1 MNPIRSTQVAVRFAG
16 ELSPVWLAVALPVVL
31 AAALLLLRGQ
41 FPDVRRPRALAL
53 AALRLL
59 LLALVTVL
67 AFRPD
72 LVLTETLTWPGRVIV
87 LVDNSA
93 SMGVADPA
101 LPPGE
106 ALRLA
111 RTLDAALE
119 PRAEHDR
126 AETLLAAADALSRF
140 EPVSRDGDRESD
152 AFWARAEAAETELGD
167 LLAEAGQADLLPGIA
182 PLFGGRGHAG
192 GRAFAEAR
200 DALAAAAAA
209 VRAAGDATDEQAV
222 AAGAS
227 AAAGLAAA
235 LAEIRGRSRIE
246 LVRAVLAGLPEALPE
261 QRLEVI
267 PLITGPGAEPFAT
280 RAGGTD
286 AGGRIVGLLAD
297 PEPDAAGPVDR
308 APVNAILLVGDGRD
322 TASPTRPPEAVLA
335 RLAERKTP
343 VIACGV
349 GGAAEPTDLA
359 VLDLAAPPIAV
370 AGTPLNLV
378 ARLKTAVAAPAK
390 ASLLVQP
397 AGAAAPPVAQ
407 AEIALDGDATETK
420 VVIPFTP
427 AAGEGPAAPQRLAVG
442 LSPLPGEV
450 VPSDNNRR
458 EFVLAVRPEPV
469 RVLLLDAVPRW
480 ETRFAVNTLARMP
493 FVETNAIVAST
504 RPQGLLARGVQ
515 RGAWPA
521 DEATLGLFSLVILGR
536 IPSDMLSRA
545 ERDAVDRW
553 VTESGGTLV
562 ELAASAAC
570 PIPVADWQLRRT
582 PLGLVHPL
590 TRGLPAAAVE
600 TAGATGGTAPGQ
612 APQQEAPQQGQ
623 TPLLVTLDPAGGP
636 PVPLITAGRAGRG
649 KRVTITSD
657 ELWRVLNPR
666 FLDAHTGLY
675 AELVTWA
682 VLAPPPAAAPEADL
696 CGATDRQPISVVLP
710 AAADP
715 GAEIEIVRDG
725 EAVAKLPARDGIAI
739 LPPQR
744 PGTVRLRLADGD
756 ALSQPVEI
764 VADDPELNL
773 LGRDD
778 RWLTALAVGSGGR
791 VAGLVDLPR
800 LVRSIPPRA
809 HVERLE
815 RVWRPWNS
823 GLAIAVLAGLL
834 VLEWIWRKWEG
845 LV

>member
-1 MNPIRSTQVAVRFAG
+1 M
-16 ELSPVWLAVALPVVL
+16 
-31 AAALLLLRGQ
+31 
-41 FPDVRRPRALAL
+41 
-53 AALRLL
+53 
-59 LLALVTVL
+59 
-67 AFRPD
+67 
-72 LVLTETLTWPGRVIV
+72 
-87 LVDNSA
+87 
-93 SMGVADPA
+93 
-101 LPPGE
+101 
-106 ALRLA
+106 
-111 RTLDAALE
+111 
-119 PRAEHDR
+119 
-126 AETLLAAADALSRF
+126 
-140 EPVSRDGDRESD
+140 
-152 AFWARAEAAETELGD
+152 
-167 LLAEAGQADLLPGIA
+167 
-182 PLFGGRGHAG
+182 
-192 GRAFAEAR
+192 
-200 DALAAAAAA
+200 
-209 VRAAGDATDEQAV
+209 
-222 AAGAS
+222 S
-227 AAAGLAAA
+227 AA
-235 LAEIRGRSRIE
+235 
-246 LVRAVLAGLPEALPE
+246 
-261 QRLEVI
+261 
-267 PLITGPGAEPFAT
+267 TF
-280 RAGGTD
+280 
-286 AGGRIVGLLAD
+286 
-297 PEPDAAGPVDR
+297 
-308 APVNAILLVGDGRD
+308 
-322 TASPTRPPEAVLA
+322 
-335 RLAERKTP
+335 
-343 VIACGV
+343 GV
-349 GGAAEPTDLA
+349 
-359 VLDLAAPPIAV
+359 AV

-378 ARLKTAVAAPAK
+378 ARLKTAGAAAAK
-390 ASLLVQP
+390 TSLLVQP
-397 AGAAAPPVAQ
+397 AGAAATPVAQ
-407 AEIALDGDATETK
+407 AEIALDGNATETK

-442 LSPLPGEV
+442 LSSLPGEV
-450 VPSDNNRR
+450 VPADNNRR

-536 IPSDMLSRA
+536 IPADMLSRA
-545 ERDAVDRW
+545 ERDAVERW

-600 TAGATGGTAPGQ
+600 NAGATATTAPGQ
-612 APQQEAPQQGQ
+612 PPRQEAPRQESPQQGQ

-649 KRVTITSD
+649 KRVTIASD

-675 AELVTWA
+675 AELVSWA
-682 VLAPPPAAAPEADL
+682 VLAPPPEAAPEADL

-725 EAVAKLPARDGIAI
+725 ETVVRLAARDGIAI

-744 PGTVRLRLADGD
+744 PGTIRLRLAGGA
-756 ALSQPVEI
+756 ALSQPVEV

-823 GLAIAVLAGLL
+823 GFTIALVAGLL

>member
-1 MNPIRSTQVAVRFAG
+1 MNPIRSTDVAVRFAG
-16 ELSPVWLAVALPVVL
+16 EFSPVWLFVALPLVTAV
-31 AAALLLLRGQ
+31 AILLLRGQ

-59 LLALVTVL
+59 LVAIVAVL

-101 LPPGE
+101 LPTGA

-119 PRAEHDR
+119 PRADHDR
-126 AETLLAAADALSRF
+126 AETLLAAADVLTRF
-140 EPVSRDGDRESD
+140 EPVSREGDRDDD
-152 AFWARAEAAETELGD
+152 AFWTKAEAAENELGD
-167 LLAEAGQADLLPGIA
+167 LLADADTADILPRVA
-182 PLFGGRGHAG
+182 PLFGGRSHAG

-200 DALAAAAAA
+200 DTLAAAAAA
-209 VRAAGDATDEQAV
+209 IRKEADAKDAQAV
-222 AAGAS
+222 ADAAP
-227 AAAGLAAA
+227 AAAGLTAAVA
-235 LAEIRGRSRIE
+235 DVRGRSRIDLVKAMLAE
-246 LVRAVLAGLPEALPE
+246 LPASLTE
-261 QRLEVI
+261 QRLEVL
-267 PLITGPGAEPFAT
+267 PLIAAAGAEPLAT
-280 RAGGTD
+280 QDGGTD
-286 AGGRIVGLLAD
+286 MGGRIAGLLAD
-297 PEPDAAGPVDR
+297 PEADATGPVDR

-322 TASPTRPPEAVLA
+322 TASPKQPPADLVA

-349 GGAAEPTDLA
+349 GNATEPTDLA
-359 VLDLAAPPIAV
+359 VLDLAAPPISV
-370 AGTPLNLV
+370 AGSPLNLV
-378 ARLKTAVAAPAK
+378 ARLKTAVASPAK

-397 AGAAAPPVAQ
+397 AAGATAPVAQ
-407 AEIALDGDATETK
+407 AEVALDGTTTETK

-427 AAGEGPAAPQRLAVG
+427 AAAEGSSPPRRLAVA
-442 LSPLPGEV
+442 LSSLPGEV
-450 VPSDNNRR
+450 VPAANNRQ

-493 FVETNAIVAST
+493 FVETNPIVAST
-504 RPQGLLARGVQ
+504 RPQGKLIRGVQ

-521 DEATLGLFSLVILGR
+521 DEATLGLFSVIFLGR
-536 IPSDMLSRA
+536 IPDDMLFRE
-545 ERDAVDRW
+545 EREAINRW

-562 ELAASAAC
+562 DLAGGKPCA
-570 PIPVADWQLRRT
+570 IPVAEWQLRRT
-582 PLGLVHPL
+582 PLGMVHPL
-590 TRGLPAAAVE
+590 THSLPAPAVDDAA
-600 TAGATGGTAPGQ
+600 ATPAQAGQ
-612 APQQEAPQQGQ
+612 A
-623 TPLLVTLDPAGGP
+623 PLLVTLDPAGGP
-636 PVPLITAGRAGRG
+636 PATLIAVGRDGKG
-649 KRVTITSD
+649 KRVTIATD

-666 FLDAHTGLY
+666 SLDAHTGLY

-682 VLAPPPAAAPEADL
+682 VLAAAPESAPEADL
-696 CGATDRQPISVVLP
+696 WTATDRQPISVALP
-710 AAADP
+710 AATAP
-715 GAEIEIVRDG
+715 GAAAAEVEIVRDG
-725 EAVAKLPARDGIAI
+725 EAIGNVPVQNGIAI

-744 PGTVRLRLADGD
+744 PGTVHLRIAGSD
-756 ALSQPVEI
+756 ALSQPIEI
-764 VADDPELNL
+764 VADDPERKL
-773 LGRDD
+773 LGRNDQ
-778 RWLTALAVGSGGR
+778 WLTALATQTGGR
-791 VAGLVDLPR
+791 TADLVDLPR

-823 GLAIAVLAGLL
+823 GFTIAALAGLL
-834 VLEWIWRKWEG
+834 ILEWIWRKWEG